1 MNYYLRFI
9 SWLHAFSVLDAF
21 FSKKKLLFFTKKEYG
36 LRIYVKSSRM
46 LGRRHKKRV
55 LHDLINRGVID
66 DYH

>member
-9 SWLHAFSVLDAF
+9 SWLHAFSVLGAF
-21 FSKKKLLFFTKKEYG
+21 FGKENCSFFTKKEYG

-46 LGRRHKKRV
+46 LGRRHKKV
-55 LHDLINRGVID
+55 LHDLINRVVID